1 LNILNDSVDFF
12 FIVESTK
19 TFTGNPKIL
28 YYEENK
34 ERFKKFHHKIKHYI
48 VTDCPD
54 SFEEVINRLLTEIY
68 PNNSKIKYAYWM
80 MCSMETESQMRYK
93 VSAKSYEYAKQLI
106 STRTVETKQKISK
119 SLKQSYD
126 SGKRKKWNLGKK
138 MPKEYGE
145 KISKA
150 KKGMVGTNKGIQM
163 SEEQKEKI
171 RNTLLGHEVDQN
183 TRNKISQTLLNKP
196 ILICPHCD
204 KSSRGTSFKIY
215 HFEHCKFKK

>member
-1 LNILNDSVDFF
+1 MNYQRIYNELINRAKNRKLKGYKERHHIIPRCIQGLDTEDN
-12 FIVESTK
+12 IVELTA
-19 TFTGNPKIL
+19 
-28 YYEENK
+28 K
-34 ERFKKFHHKIKHYI
+34 EHYMAH
-48 VTDCPD
+48 
-54 SFEEVINRLLTEIY
+54 RLLTEIY

-106 STRTVETKQKISK
+106 STRTAETKQKISET
-119 SLKQSYD
+119 LKQSYD
-126 SGKRKKWNLGKK
+126 SGKRKKWNLGKT

-145 KISKA
+145 KISKT

-163 SEEQKEKI
+163 SDEQKQKI

-183 TRNKISQTLLNKP
+183 TRTKISQTLLNKP
-196 ILICPHCD
+196 ILTCPHCD